1 MLQLRTS
8 ILALLLA
15 SGLLAA
21 CSPAVAPMDARGLLV
36 AMHDRYNGVRPA
48 TMTFVQTTILHRP
61 GAEADTSTWYEAAVP
76 GRLRIDFAPVS
87 EGNSAVYDGGM
98 LFVRRAGQLVGSR
111 AEVNPLLLLLMDV
124 YQKDP
129 AEIAVTLDSLGVDL
143 SIIREAEWEGRPVW
157 VVGAAEGDETSMQFW
172 VEKER
177 LVTLRVIQPVGGG
190 ASIFDAR
197 VVAHREMSGYP
208 QEVALLMY
216 LDGALYQEEYYDSIR
231 AGVKID
237 PALFDTSTAFIT
249 TPYWR

>member
-1 MLQLRTS
+1 MIQFRTS
-8 ILALLLA
+8 IPALLLA

-21 CSPAVAPMDARGLLV
+21 CSAQDPMDAKGLLA
-36 AMHDRYNGVRPA
+36 AMHDRYHGVRPA
-48 TMTFVQTTILHRP
+48 TLTFVQTTILHRP

-76 GRLRIDFAPVS
+76 GRLRIDFAPLS
-87 EGNSAVYDGGM
+87 DGNSAVYDQGK

-111 AEVNPLLLLLMDV
+111 PEVNPLLLLLMDV

-129 AEIAVTLDSLGVDL
+129 AEIGVTLDSLGVDL
-143 SIIREAEWEGRPVW
+143 SILREAEWEGRPVW
-157 VVGAAEGDETSMQFW
+157 VVGAEEGDETSMQFW

-197 VVAHREMSGYP
+197 VVGHREMSGYP
-208 QEVALLMY
+208 QEEALLMY

-231 AGVKID
+231 AGVAID